1 MKFGIVAMLVTC
13 AAMATCSAWGDAARE
28 ELAKVSA
35 EFCASTEGQTI
46 TPQWVTEKV
55 KAAVDIL
62 NAEGAAAF
70 PKFMGKDSE
79 FIFGGTYI
87 WVNDFD
93 CIMLMHPIMDKMEGR
108 ELMSLQDVNGKRF
121 FVEFV
126 SAAKDGGGWVE
137 YMWPKPGTKEAVR
150 KVSYILP
157 AKVDGKEVVVGCGIY
172 DVSDD
177 VLATLNAR

>member
-1 MKFGIVAMLVTC
+1 MKFGKVAMVVAC
-13 AAMATCSAWGDAARE
+13 AAMGASGAWGDAARE

-35 EFCASTEGQTI
+35 EFCASTDGQPL
-46 TPQWVTEKV
+46 TPQLVTEKV
-55 KAAVDIL
+55 NAAVTVL
-62 NAEGAAAF
+62 NAEGSAAF
-70 PKFMGKDSE
+70 PKFMGKDTE

-87 WVNDFD
+87 WVNDYD

-126 SAAKDGGGWVE
+126 TAAKEGGGWVE
-137 YMWPKPGTKEAVR
+137 YMWPKPGTKEPLR
-150 KVSYILP
+150 KVSYIMP
-157 AKVDGKEVVVGCGIY
+157 ATVDGKEVVVGCGIY
-172 DVSDD
+172 DVTDD